1 MSAPALTLRQV
12 APGAAAGA
20 ALVAASKAT
29 GRDTHGRWPIVAA
42 VAAPTTTAA
51 ALGARDWLARDL
63 RWAAWLPLPILFW
76 HQTEEWVLPAGFMEW
91 MNRTVLDSDDDE
103 FPITARTGFVVNV
116 VIGWGMSLAAATA
129 TRRTPA
135 PIAAVLA
142 SHVANSALHVG
153 SAVRQRRYNPGVAT
167 AALLLGPIGAG
178 GLAAL
183 AARSPGR
190 RREVAAGVAQG
201 TIASL
206 LTFRRLRRRTPTP

>member
-1 MSAPALTLRQV
+1 MSAPALSVRRV

-20 ALVAASKAT
+20 ALVAASRAT

-63 RWAAWLPLPILFW
+63 RWATWLPLPILFW
-76 HQTEEWVLPAGFMEW
+76 HQTEEWVLPAGFMPW
-91 MNRTVLDSDDDE
+91 INRTVLESNDDE
-103 FPITARTGFVVNV
+103 FPITPRVGFVVNV
-116 VIGWGMSLAAATA
+116 VVGWGMSLAAATA
-129 TRRTPA
+129 KRRTPA

-142 SHVANSALHVG
+142 SHVANSALHIG
-153 SAVRQRRYNPGVAT
+153 AAVRQRRYNPGAAS

-183 AARSPGR
+183 VAQSPGR
-190 RREVAAGVAQG
+190 RREVAAGMTQG
-201 TIASL
+201 TVASL
-206 LTFRRLRRRTPTP
+206 LTFRRLRRRMRAS